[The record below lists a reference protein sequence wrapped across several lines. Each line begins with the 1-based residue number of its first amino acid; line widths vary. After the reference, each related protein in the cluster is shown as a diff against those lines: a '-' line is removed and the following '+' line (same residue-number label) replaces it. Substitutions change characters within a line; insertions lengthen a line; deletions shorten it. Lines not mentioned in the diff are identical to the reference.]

1 MYGGTGA
8 GNSCKKC
15 PTCPES
21 YPNSAGGN
29 IGQSMCYKTCEDIDI
44 TGGTNVPTSGTAYY
58 PASCL
63 VKRINA
69 ELYFV
74 SRDPMRVCFWE
85 KLEYFVFV
93 KMFVF
98 VKEKFLL

>member
-1 MYGGTGA
+1 MK
-8 GNSCKKC
+8 S
-15 PTCPES
+15 
-21 YPNSAGGN
+21 
-29 IGQSMCYKTCEDIDI
+29 
-44 TGGTNVPTSGTAYY
+44 
-58 PASCL
+58 L

-85 KLEYFVFV
+85 KLECFVFV

-98 VKEKFLL
+98 VKESFCCNK